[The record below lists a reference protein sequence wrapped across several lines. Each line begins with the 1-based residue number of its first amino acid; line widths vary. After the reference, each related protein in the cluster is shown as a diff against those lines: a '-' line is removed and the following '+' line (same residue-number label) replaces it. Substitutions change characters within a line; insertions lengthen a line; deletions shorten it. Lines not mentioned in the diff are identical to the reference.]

1 LRATPE
7 RERETKALGQRPAG
21 LGGEAGSAESRGDR
35 RERIVKL
42 ALTLLVLVLVLA
54 APASAQRSGGSAWA
68 IEAAGGTLGSA
79 AGFGLGLAIFDD
91 DDCGDDLGCIFSD
104 VAGVL
109 VSAST
114 GATLGTWA
122 LGRAADTGPSLGG
135 AVLGSLV
142 GAVAGLGAIK
152 LLDEADPDL
161 DEGAVAVIGFG
172 VSQGAITALGSRIGA
187 ALR

>member
-1 LRATPE
+1 V
-7 RERETKALGQRPAG
+7 
-21 LGGEAGSAESRGDR
+21 GGEAGAAEPGGHRG
-35 RERIVKL
+35 ERIVRL
-42 ALTLLVLVLVLA
+42 ALILVVLYA

-91 DDCGDDLGCIFSD
+91 DDCGDDLACIFSD

-109 VSAST
+109 FSAFT
-114 GATLGTWA
+114 GAALGTWL
-122 LGRAADTGPSLGG
+122 LGRTADTEPSLGG
-135 AVLGSLV
+135 AVVGSLA
-142 GAVAGLGAIK
+142 GAVAGLGVVK

-161 DEGAVAVIGFG
+161 DEGAAAVIGLAL
-172 VSQGAITALGSRIGA
+172 SQGVLSALGSRIGA